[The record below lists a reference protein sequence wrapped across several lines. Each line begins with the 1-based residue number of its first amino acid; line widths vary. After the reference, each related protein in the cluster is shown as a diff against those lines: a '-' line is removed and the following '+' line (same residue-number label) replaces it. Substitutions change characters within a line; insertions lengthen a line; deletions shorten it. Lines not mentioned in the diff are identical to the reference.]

1 MSAITTE
8 IFNQK
13 LLEVILAHN
22 KEFTER
28 LIENSHNQTF
38 FEITNNSEHGD
49 LTTNFAMMHAK
60 SLKMNPIKLAEILV
74 DGFEKNKKELFIKDI
89 KIAGPGFLN
98 FYLDESFWHKTLVY
112 IKSNLKGYGFENI
125 GNGSKVNVEYVS
137 ANPTGP
143 LHIGHCRGAIIGDVI
158 ASLYGKMG
166 FDVTRE
172 YYVNDAGG
180 QIEQLVYSVESKY
193 REKASIN
200 PNEQDITYD
209 GQYIN
214 DIASELFEKYQD
226 LLFEEINHNK
236 IIKDCAI
243 GHILNLIKQDLNKV
257 NIKHDI
263 FFSEASLLAN
273 DEISKTMEYLKEKKY
288 IYWGKLPLPKNQEDI
303 DLEQREQDI
312 FASTM
317 FGDDIDRA
325 VSKEDGSHT
334 YFASDIAYHQNKISR
349 GFSKLVNI
357 WGADHAGYVKRLQGA
372 VSALSDGQAGVDVVL
387 CQLVRLFRD
396 DKPVKMSKRNNDY
409 VTIGE
414 VVDEVGSDPV
424 RFMMLYRKSDAP
436 LDFDFVKVCDK
447 SKENP
452 VFYVQYAYARI
463 HSVIRNWNDENN
475 QDFICNFN
483 MLEIDFN
490 MLNHSQ
496 EIALIKKMSYFPV
509 LLKNVV
515 ITNDVHR
522 IAYYLHDLA
531 SDFHALWNLG
541 NDNENMRFITSDD
554 KKTLQR
560 LAFIYLVSQIIETGL
575 DLLGVSYPERM

>member
-98 FYLDESFWHKTLVY
+98 LYLDESFWHKTLVY

-125 GNGSKVNVEYVS
+125 GNGSKANVEYVS

-214 DIASELFEKYQD
+214 DIASEIFEKYRD
-226 LLFEEINHNK
+226 LLFEEINYNK

-243 GHILNLIKQDLNKV
+243 SHILNLIKQDLNKV

-273 DEISKTMEYLKEKKY
+273 DAISKTIEYLKGKKY

-475 QDFICNFN
+475 QDFISNFN
-483 MLEIDFN
+483 RSEVDFN

-522 IAYYLHDLA
+522 IAFYLHDLA

>member
-1 MSAITTE
+1 MNTPTTE

-13 LLEVILAHN
+13 LLEVLFAHN
-22 KEFTER
+22 KEFTEE
-28 LIENSHNQTF
+28 LIENNHNQTY

-60 SLKMNPIKLAEILV
+60 SLKMNPVKLAEILV
-74 DGFEKNKKELFIKDI
+74 SGFEKDKKKLFIKDI
-89 KIAGPGFLN
+89 KIAGPGFFNLYLN
-98 FYLDESFWHKTLVY
+98 ESFWHQALGY
-112 IKSNLKGYGFENI
+112 MKSNLIHYGFENI

-158 ASLYGKMG
+158 ASLYDKMG

-193 REKASIN
+193 RERASIKS
-200 PNEQDITYD
+200 NEQDITYN
-209 GQYIN
+209 GQYIA
-214 DIASELFEKYQD
+214 DIASDLFEKYQD
-226 LLFEEINHNK
+226 SLLGMTDYNI
-236 IIKDCAI
+236 IIKNCAI
-243 GHILNLIKQDLNKV
+243 SHILKLIKEDLNKV
-257 NIKHDI
+257 NITHDI
-263 FFSEASLLAN
+263 FFSEASLLAK
-273 DEISKTMEYLKEKKY
+273 DEISKTIKFLKEKKY

-303 DLEQREQDI
+303 NLEQREQDI

-349 GFSKLVNI
+349 GFSKLINI

-372 VSALSDGQAGVDVVL
+372 VSALSNGQAGVEVIL
-387 CQLVRLFRD
+387 CQLVKLFRD
-396 DKPVKMSKRNNDY
+396 NKPVKMSKRNNDY
-409 VTIGE
+409 ITIGE
-414 VVDEVGSDPV
+414 VVNEVGADPV

-475 QDFICNFN
+475 LDFISEFN
-483 MLEIDFN
+483 KLDSDFN
-490 MLNHSQ
+490 MLNHPQ
-496 EIALIKKMSYFPV
+496 EINLIKKMSYFPI

-515 ITNDVHR
+515 ATNDVHR
-522 IAYYLHDLA
+522 IAFYLHELA
-531 SDFHALWNLG
+531 SDFHALWNIG
-541 NDNENMRFITSDD
+541 NDNENMRFITNDD
-554 KKTLQR
+554 TKTFQR
-560 LAFIYLVSQIIETGL
+560 LSFIYLVSQIIERGL
-575 DLLGVSYPERM
+575 ELLGVSYPKKM

>member
-1 MSAITTE
+1 MNTPTTE

-13 LLEVILAHN
+13 LLEVLFAHN
-22 KEFTER
+22 KEFTEE
-28 LIENSHNQTF
+28 LIENNHNQTY

-60 SLKMNPIKLAEILV
+60 SLKMNPVKLAEILV
-74 DGFEKNKKELFIKDI
+74 SGFEKDKKKLFIKDI
-89 KIAGPGFLN
+89 KIAGPGFFNLYLN
-98 FYLDESFWHKTLVY
+98 ESFWHQALGY
-112 IKSNLKGYGFENI
+112 MKSNLIHYGFENI

-158 ASLYGKMG
+158 ASLYDKMG

-193 REKASIN
+193 RERASIKS
-200 PNEQDITYD
+200 NEQDITYN
-209 GQYIN
+209 GQYIA
-214 DIASELFEKYQD
+214 DIASDLFEKYQD
-226 LLFEEINHNK
+226 SLLGMTDYNI
-236 IIKDCAI
+236 IIKNCAI
-243 GHILNLIKQDLNKV
+243 SHILKLIKEDLNKV
-257 NIKHDI
+257 NITHDI
-263 FFSEASLLAN
+263 FFSEASLLEK
-273 DEISKTMEYLKEKKY
+273 DEISKTIKFLKEKKY

-303 DLEQREQDI
+303 NLEQREQDI

-349 GFSKLVNI
+349 GFSKLINI

-372 VSALSDGQAGVDVVL
+372 VSALSNGQAGVEVIL
-387 CQLVRLFRD
+387 CQLVKLFRD
-396 DKPVKMSKRNNDY
+396 NKPVKMSKRNNDY
-409 VTIGE
+409 ITIGE
-414 VVDEVGSDPV
+414 VVNEVGADPV

-475 QDFICNFN
+475 LDFISEFN
-483 MLEIDFN
+483 KLDSDFN
-490 MLNHSQ
+490 MLNHPQ
-496 EIALIKKMSYFPV
+496 EINLIKKMSYFPI

-515 ITNDVHR
+515 ATNDVHR
-522 IAYYLHDLA
+522 IAFYLHELA
-531 SDFHALWNLG
+531 SDFHALWNIG
-541 NDNENMRFITSDD
+541 NDNENMRFITNDD
-554 KKTLQR
+554 TKTFQR
-560 LAFIYLVSQIIETGL
+560 LSFIYLVSQIIERGL
-575 DLLGVSYPERM
+575 DLLGVSYPKKM